1 MNPEI
6 ATLREIINRGHGI
19 AMTDDDLRE
28 VAPMVRALTES
39 LNLIAGLQIDPFMRP
54 VDTNEG
60 GR

>member
-19 AMTDDDLRE
+19 AMADDEIGD
-28 VAPMVRALTES
+28 VAPIVRALTES
-39 LNLIAGLQIDPFMRP
+39 LDLIGDIQVDSFMRS
-54 VDTNEG
+54 VGASLG